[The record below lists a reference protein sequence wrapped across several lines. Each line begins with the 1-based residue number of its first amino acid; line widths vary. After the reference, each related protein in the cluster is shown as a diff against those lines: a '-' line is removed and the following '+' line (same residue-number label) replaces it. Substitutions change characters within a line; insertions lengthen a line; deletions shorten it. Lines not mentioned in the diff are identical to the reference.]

1 MPTREKYGTVGC
13 GIRNNGGFIIKADF
27 NIHRRCADGAYIK
40 ARKVACWAWGVTPP
54 IGPHSH
60 WSDLFGKM
68 LVRAIKRRTI
78 SAKRTQHPTLNTQYS
93 ILNTQYSTLNTQHSI
108 LNTYHSIL
116 NTQYSTLNSQ
126 HSILNTQRSTSN
138 TQSSTLNTQ
147 HSILFLFRGRRNGV
161 SLLNNLLMIFGVFR
175 ALGIEKCPK
184 PAKTEK
190 SQKSS

>member
-1 MPTREKYGTVGC
+1 MGER
-13 GIRNNGGFIIKADF
+13 NGGTQGQATSARTDEAYSWA
-27 NIHRRCADGAYIK
+27 HRRGADGAYIK

-126 HSILNTQRSTSN
+126 HSILNTQRATSN

-147 HSILFLFRGRRNGV
+147 HSTPNTQCSVFLGV
-161 SLLNNLLMIFGVFR
+161 GGM
-175 ALGIEKCPK
+175 A
-184 PAKTEK
+184 
-190 SQKSS
+190 

>member
-1 MPTREKYGTVGC
+1 MGVQALPNNGTEVPDEMARTCGGAATVGSC
-13 GIRNNGGFIIKADF
+13 RRGRSTGHLGAGFAIMGGSSSRRILTFIGGVPMEPTLRHVKWPV
-27 NIHRRCADGAYIK
+27 GPG
-40 ARKVACWAWGVTPP
+40 GVTPP
-54 IGPHSH
+54 IGPHTH

-147 HSILFLFRGRRNGV
+147 H
-161 SLLNNLLMIFGVFR
+161 
-175 ALGIEKCPK
+175 
-184 PAKTEK
+184 
-190 SQKSS
+190 

>member
-1 MPTREKYGTVGC
+1 MLRVSRRSAGAGINDAR
-13 GIRNNGGFIIKADF
+13 GIRDPARQWGSVKVGRRGRPHRHVPMRLYSWA
-27 NIHRRCADGAYIK
+27 HRRGADGAYIK

-147 HSILFLFRGRRNGV
+147 HSILCLLRGRRNGV
-161 SLLNNLLMIFGVFR
+161 SLLDN
-175 ALGIEKCPK
+175 
-184 PAKTEK
+184 
-190 SQKSS
+190 Q